1 MVKIDSHVHIY
12 PDKIAAKAA
21 KGIGK
26 FYDITIHHDGSLTQ
40 MIAEEDRA
48 GISRVIAHSV
58 ATTPTQVAHINE
70 FIMSARD
77 TYPDRIIPFAA
88 LHPDTP
94 DMENVLKGIVAAG
107 FKGIKLHPDFQEFQL
122 DEPRA
127 LRMFSLIAAAKLP
140 VLIHTGDYRY
150 DYSNPPRMAHLLDEV
165 PNLVAIGAHL
175 GGWSVYDEAR
185 EMLAG
190 RPNLYVDTS
199 SALYALKPDH
209 AAELIRAFGV
219 KRVMFGT
226 DYPMWTPEEEVE
238 RFEALPLT
246 AAEKEQIYHITAE
259 ELLD

>member
-26 FYDITIHHDGSLTQ
+26 FYDITIHHDGSITQ
-40 MIAEEDRA
+40 MIAEENRA
-48 GISRVIAHSV
+48 GVSRMIAHSV

-77 TYPDRIIPFAA
+77 EYPDRIIPFAA
-88 LHPDTP
+88 
-94 DMENVLKGIVAAG
+94 
-107 FKGIKLHPDFQEFQL
+107 LHPDFQEFQL

-165 PNLVAIGAHL
+165 PGLVAIGAHL

-185 EMLAG
+185 ELLAG

-199 SALYALKPDH
+199 SALYAL
-209 AAELIRAFGV
+209 
-219 KRVMFGT
+219 
-226 DYPMWTPEEEVE
+226 
-238 RFEALPLT
+238 
-246 AAEKEQIYHITAE
+246 
-259 ELLD
+259 

>member
-40 MIAEEDRA
+40 MIVEEDKA
-48 GISRVIAHSV
+48 GVSRMIAHSV

-127 LRMFSLIAAAKLP
+127 LRMFSLIADAKLP

-150 DYSNPPRMAHLLDEV
+150 DYSNPPRMAQSFWTRCPISWPLARTWAV
-165 PNLVAIGAHL
+165 GASTMKR
-175 GGWSVYDEAR
+175 GKCWRA
-185 EMLAG
+185 A
-190 RPNLYVDTS
+190 PTS
-199 SALYALKPDH
+199 
-209 AAELIRAFGV
+209 
-219 KRVMFGT
+219 
-226 DYPMWTPEEEVE
+226 MWTPPVPST
-238 RFEALPLT
+238 R
-246 AAEKEQIYHITAE
+246 
-259 ELLD
+259 

>member
-1 MVKIDSHVHIY
+1 MLKIDAHVHIY

-26 FYDITIHHDGSLTQ
+26 FYDITIHHDGSITQ
-40 MIAEEDRA
+40 MIAEEDKA
-48 GISRVIAHSV
+48 GVSRMVAHSV

-70 FIMSARD
+70 FIMGAHAE
-77 TYPDRIIPFAA
+77 YPGRLIPFAA

-107 FKGIKLHPDFQEFQL
+107 FKGVKLHPDFQEFQL

-127 LRMFSLIAAAKLP
+127 LRMFSMIADAGLP

-150 DYSNPPRMAHLLDEV
+150 DYSNPPRMAHLLDEI

-185 EMLAG
+185 KTLAG
-190 RPNLYVDTS
+190 RRNFYVDTS

-209 AAELIRAFGV
+209 AVELIRAFGAG
-219 KRVMFGT
+219 RGMFGT
-226 DYPMWTPEEEVE
+226 DYPMWTPAEEVE
-238 RFEALPLT
+238 RFDALPLT
-246 AAEKEQIYHITAE
+246 EAEREQIYHGTAE
-259 ELLD
+259 ELLG

>member
-1 MVKIDSHVHIY
+1 MVEDRLRTSHIY

-40 MIAEEDRA
+40 MIVEEDKA
-48 GISRVIAHSV
+48 GVSRMIAHSV

-127 LRMFSLIAAAKLP
+127 LRMFSLDRRRQTARAHPHRRLPLRLLQPAA
-140 VLIHTGDYRY
+140 H
-150 DYSNPPRMAHLLDEV
+150 
-165 PNLVAIGAHL
+165 GASFWTRCPISWPL
-175 GGWSVYDEAR
+175 AR
-185 EMLAG
+185 TWAVGASTMKRGKCWRAA
-190 RPNLYVDTS
+190 PTS
-199 SALYALKPDH
+199 
-209 AAELIRAFGV
+209 
-219 KRVMFGT
+219 
-226 DYPMWTPEEEVE
+226 MWTPPAPST
-238 RFEALPLT
+238 R
-246 AAEKEQIYHITAE
+246 
-259 ELLD
+259 